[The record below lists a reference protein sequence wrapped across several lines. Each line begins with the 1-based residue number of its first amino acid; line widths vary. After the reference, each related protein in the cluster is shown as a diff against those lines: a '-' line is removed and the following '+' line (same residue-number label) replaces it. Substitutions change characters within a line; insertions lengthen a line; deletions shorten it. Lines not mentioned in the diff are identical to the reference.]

1 MIKFFSKIEFQMRPI
16 LCKRRF
22 LEIDDLRR
30 LDETYEY
37 DVFKRLFLK
46 DSSSCFSIEHE
57 TI

>member
-1 MIKFFSKIEFQMRPI
+1 MWNSWEQILIIKKLYSIIGFQMRPI

-37 DVFKRLFLK
+37 DVF
-46 DSSSCFSIEHE
+46 
-57 TI
+57 